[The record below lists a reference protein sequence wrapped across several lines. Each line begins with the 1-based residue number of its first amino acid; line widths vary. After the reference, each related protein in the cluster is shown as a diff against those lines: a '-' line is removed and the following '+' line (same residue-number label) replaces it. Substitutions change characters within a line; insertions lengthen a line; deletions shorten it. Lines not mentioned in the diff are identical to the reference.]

1 MAQEIEI
8 EFKNLLTKIEYDR
21 LCEFLEVEEAG
32 ALSHTNH
39 YFETPEFA
47 LKQHGAALRIREKN
61 GQWQLTLKE
70 PHPEGLLET
79 HDTLTENEAAS
90 WINGDI
96 IPKPQVAAQLNRLGI
111 DFAELAYGGALTTQ
125 RIETEFKET
134 IVVLD
139 HSTYNGYNDYEL
151 EVEAQERQHGQQ
163 VFSELLDRLEISKK
177 RTPNKIKR
185 FYDSMENR

>member
-1 MAQEIEI
+1 MTQEIEI
-8 EFKNLLTKIEYDR
+8 EFKNLLTKEEYDR
-21 LCEFLEVEEAG
+21 LCEFLEVEESG

-39 YFETPEFA
+39 YYETPGFE
-47 LKQHGAALRIREKN
+47 LKQHGSALRIREKN

-79 HDTLTENEAAS
+79 HDTLTEQEADS

-96 IPKPQVAAQLNRLGI
+96 IPKPQVAVQLNQLGI
-111 DFAELAYGGALTTQ
+111 DFAALNYGGALTTR
-125 RIETEFKET
+125 RIETEFKGT

-139 HSTYNGYNDYEL
+139 QSTYNGYTDYEL
-151 EVEAQERQHGQQ
+151 EVEAQERRHGQR
-163 VFSELLDRLEISKK
+163 VFDELLERLEIRKK
-177 RTPNKIKR
+177 QTPNKIQR

>member
-8 EFKNLLTKIEYDR
+8 EFKNLLTKTEYDR

-39 YFETPEFA
+39 YFETPGFE
-47 LKQHGAALRIREKN
+47 LKQQGAALRIREKN
-61 GQWQLTLKE
+61 GEWQLTLKE

-79 HDTLTENEAAS
+79 HDTLTEQEAAS

-96 IPKPQVAAQLNRLGI
+96 IPKPQVATQLNQLGI
-111 DFAELAYGGALTTQ
+111 DFAALAYGGALSTR

-139 HSTYNGYNDYEL
+139 HSTYNGYTDYEL
-151 EVEAQERQHGQQ
+151 EVEAKERQHGQQ
-163 VFSELLDRLEISKK
+163 VFDELLDRLEISKK
-177 RTPNKIKR
+177 QTPNKIKR
-185 FYDSMENR
+185 FYDSM